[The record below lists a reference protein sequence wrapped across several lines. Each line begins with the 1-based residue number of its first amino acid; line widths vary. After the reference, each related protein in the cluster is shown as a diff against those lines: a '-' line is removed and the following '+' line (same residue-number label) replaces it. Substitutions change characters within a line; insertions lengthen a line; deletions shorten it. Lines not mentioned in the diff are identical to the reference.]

1 MECLGVKKIMNFL
14 FFVQINDIIM
24 YKKNERELFT
34 IKEETYSFQKNKKE
48 ICKKMCEKINFSGR
62 RKQKQT

>member
-1 MECLGVKKIMNFL
+1 MNFL

-48 ICKKMCEKINFSGR
+48 RYAKKCV
-62 RKQKQT
+62 RKLTLVVEENRNKRERQREGI